1 MYPWGVDGFLLT
13 CSVSLFSLHIILSGS
28 PGHSAYLQSQ
38 PGGKCEKL
46 QHFKAYLCLEMCT
59 GTSITAPDITSMLMW
74 FQWSSMKLQWHKTGV
89 TICGLE
95 ITVGKKTSLV
105 KCWLFKHFLHI
116 IFFFFPWEEKLWRT
130 SVSKSAQ
137 IFYFSFCLFVLVF
150 LKNKM

>member
-46 QHFKAYLCLEMCT
+46 QHVKAYLCLEMCT

-105 KCWLFKHFLHI
+105 KCWLFLL
-116 IFFFFPWEEKLWRT
+116 IFFFFFFFRGRKSSEELQFLKVPKYFI
-130 SVSKSAQ
+130 SV
-137 IFYFSFCLFVLVF
+137 FVCLFCFFF
-150 LKNKM
+150 LNKM

>member
-105 KCWLFKHFLHI
+105 KCWLFKHFLHF
-116 IFFFFPWEEKLWRT
+116 IFFFFFFFRGRKSSEELQFLKVPKYFI
-130 SVSKSAQ
+130 SV
-137 IFYFSFCLFVLVF
+137 FVCLFWF
-150 LKNKM
+150 F